1 MGEGGAEI
9 KRNISQLQTDKEG
22 EGNGRKP
29 AVGLALALISLCSRR
44 DA

>member
-1 MGEGGAEI
+1 MGGGAAEI

-29 AVGLALALISLCSRR
+29 AVGLGISADISM
-44 DA
+44 